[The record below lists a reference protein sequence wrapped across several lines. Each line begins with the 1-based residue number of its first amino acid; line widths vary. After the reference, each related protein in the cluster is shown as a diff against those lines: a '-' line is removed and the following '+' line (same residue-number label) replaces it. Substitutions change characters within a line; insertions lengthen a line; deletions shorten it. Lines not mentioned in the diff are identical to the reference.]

1 MPDFLPRREADF
13 SVFATTFTAATVA
26 NATALG
32 IPAAL
37 VTSLQGKLTA
47 YTAAY
52 NAAEDPNAGKI
63 DREDRDEKREALTAD
78 IRKVKN
84 AYIDP
89 DPSGAATAEI
99 RLAFGLPLRDETPT
113 DEPDPTE
120 EVAFSLKHGEYGQ
133 IQVIHGAR
141 PENYNGAV
149 ALYKTVPPGGPVPT
163 VADLLDSRLLTR
175 PHELLQFTEAQIG
188 HTLYITLVWQNTKGR
203 RGPAGPVQNIVI
215 A

>member
-13 SVFATTFTAATVA
+13 LNFATAFTAATVA

-32 IPAAL
+32 IPSAL
-37 VTSLQGKLTA
+37 VSSLQGKLTA

-52 NAAEDPNAGKI
+52 NTCESPNAGKI
-63 DREDRDEKREALTAD
+63 DREDREEKREALTAD

-89 DPSGAATAEI
+89 DPSGAVTPEI
-99 RLAFGLPLRDETPT
+99 RLEFGLPLTDDTPT

-120 EVAFSLKHGEYGQ
+120 IVAFSLKHGEYGQ

-149 ALYKTVPPGGPVPT
+149 AFYKTVPPGGPVPT

-188 HTLYITLVWQNTKGR
+188 HTLYITLVWQNAKGR
-203 RGPAGPVQNIVI
+203 RGPAGPLQSIII